1 MNNNINKHLSF
12 LKSALCSEG
21 FHIENTEVINWI
33 KKRNQNVDV
42 KIKKVKFKD
51 LHNWSFTK
59 NYNSLVH
66 ESGKFF
72 SIEGIKVETNYGLL
86 SSWEQP
92 IINQPEIGFLGFIT
106 KEFNGILHFLV
117 QAKIEPGNINKVQ
130 LSPTLQATKSN
141 YSQVHKGKKP
151 LYLEFFQQR
160 DRCKILL
167 DQLQSEQ
174 GARFLQKRNR
184 NIIIQ
189 TNEDIELHEDFN
201 WLTLGQIKDLIQY
214 DNLVNMD
221 TRTVISAI
229 SYGNLQSDSLNFVK
243 SFKEIKIS
251 EIGDELLFSALNNK
265 DYHMSNDDIIAWLTE
280 LKCKFDLSVRKISLA
295 KINDWKINDYEIFHN
310 ENKFFKVIAAD
321 IKISNRE
328 VSNWMQPIVQPAQE
342 GLIAFV
348 IKKINNVYHFLV
360 QAKLE
365 SGNFDILE
373 LAPTVQCLNGNYRK
387 TKEGSLPFLNTVL
400 EADKNDIIFDTYQ
413 SEEGGRFF
421 HEQNRHII
429 LKVDENFDIN
439 IPENYCWITLN
450 QLYSFLKHNN
460 YVNIQARSLISAINF
475 K

>member
-1 MNNNINKHLSF
+1 MNNNIEKHLKF

-21 FHIENTEVINWI
+21 FHVENTEVINWI

-51 LHNWSFTK
+51 LHKWSFTK

-117 QAKIEPGNINKVQ
+117 QAKIEPGNINKIQ

-189 TNEDIELHEDFN
+189 TDEDIELHEDFN

-229 SYGNLQSDSLNFVK
+229 SYGNLQSGSLNFVE

-251 EIGDELLFSALNNK
+251 KIGNELLFSAFNNK

-280 LKCKFDLSVRKISLA
+280 LKCKFDLSVSKTSLS
-295 KINDWKINDYEIFHN
+295 KINDWKINDYEIFNNH
-310 ENKFFKVIAAD
+310 NKFFKVIAAD

-328 VSNWMQPIVQPAQE
+328 VSNWMQPLVQPAQD

-373 LAPTVQCLNGNYRK
+373 LAPTVQCLTGNYRK

-450 QLYSFLKHNN
+450 QLYSFLKYNN

>member
-1 MNNNINKHLSF
+1 MNNNIEKHLKF

-21 FHIENTEVINWI
+21 FHIENTEVLNWI
-33 KKRNQNVDV
+33 KKRNQDVDV
-42 KIKKVKFKD
+42 KIKQVKFKD
-51 LHNWSFTK
+51 LHKWSFTK

-189 TNEDIELHEDFN
+189 TDEDIELHEDFN

-229 SYGNLQSDSLNFVK
+229 SYGNLQPDSLNFVE

-251 EIGDELLFSALNNK
+251 KIGDELLFSALNNK

-280 LKCKFDLSVRKISLA
+280 LKCKFDLSVSKISLA

-373 LAPTVQCLNGNYRK
+373 LAPTVQCLTGNYHK

-421 HEQNRHII
+421 HEQNRHIL

-450 QLYSFLKHNN
+450 QLYSFLKYNN
-460 YVNIQARSLISAINF
+460 YVNIQARSLISSINF